1 MCFFKEGSIRG
12 MSLNEWLDMAAGNHD
27 KFKVVL
33 PMIQRGSVW
42 APHKILDL
50 WDTLLR
56 GMPIGAM
63 MASEAKLDELIK
75 DPNQDGTRKASA
87 GDINLIDGQQRTLA
101 IRVGYPQNL
110 NNTLRPF
117 CIWVDLTDSPQGE
130 YLFRLW
136 ATTKAQPYGY
146 ARVNIGGKPLSKLE
160 RSKLRLANQI
170 WEKPDAS
177 ELWKKPD
184 FMPWE
189 ARFALPLNELF
200 ANIDQL
206 QDFVHKRLISYK
218 NALEAKVIEAD
229 GKNDINFKQ
238 ISEHFTKILKA
249 LPDEARFVKS
259 ISILQ
264 AALKNLSD
272 YQFPV
277 IRVRQETFDDLQG
290 HSEDHKPDENNIDP
304 PLAILF
310 KRVGTGGVEL
320 SNADYVYSVIKHH
333 SPQVHDMVESLLKDE
348 KDERI
353 CAIYTPTTL
362 VMSAVRLTMLTLDG
376 KGQKIVDSSKLDKA
390 TFARLVRSHEGFI
403 DEFEKAIKEDGIF
416 VTCLKQ
422 VLDKLS
428 YDKNV
433 FPTGLPKHALSLIPL
448 PLLET
453 ILFWY
458 TLRKPSA
465 DAMERS
471 RLPMLRFVLQGNL
484 CVTDYAKASEVA
496 IKALKDDKNVLDL
509 AKNNN
514 VDVQLLKGDEFP
526 DQVLMSLLSK
536 GEKATA
542 LPLPSPGDLRAIKDK
557 NELSLIVTPDDKGLR
572 GWTRFEANKL
582 NEKSYAEVYKRWWN
596 RRDGHTHPML
606 LWLQRDYIFSKF
618 EEQPALAGM
627 EEETPFDFDHILP
640 SAHWANWRGERK
652 CNKFID
658 YPLKIDKIIQDN
670 SGSGYIGNSIG
681 NIHVLESSENRAW
694 GDKSVKSKI
703 ERDGFIKNSVIS
715 FNGKLEVEEFDRN
728 ITTQGGDEFW
738 LEASGDEGKPREW
751 SDKRALAFQRAVEK
765 RVFALYVIFYTA
777 LFNS

>member
-1 MCFFKEGSIRG
+1 MCFFNEGSIRV
-12 MSLNEWLDMAAGNHD
+12 MSLSDWLDMAAGNHD
-27 KFKVVL
+27 EFKVVL

-63 MASEAKLDELIK
+63 MASEAKLGEDIK
-75 DPNQDGTRKASA
+75 DPNQKGTRKASS

-101 IRVGYPQNL
+101 IRAGYPQDI

-117 CIWVDLTDSPQGE
+117 CIWVDLADSPQGE

-146 ARVNIGGKPLSKLE
+146 ARVNIGGNPLSKLE
-160 RSKLRLANQI
+160 RNKLRLANKI

-177 ELWKKPD
+177 ALWKNPD

-189 ARFALPLNELF
+189 AKFALPLNDLLS
-200 ANIDQL
+200 NIEQL
-206 QDFVHKRLISYK
+206 QDFVQNRLISYK

-229 GKNDINFKQ
+229 GKNDVNFKQ

-259 ISILQ
+259 IPILQ

-272 YQFPV
+272 YKFPV

-333 SPQVHDMVESLLKDE
+333 SPQVHGMVESLLKDE
-348 KDERI
+348 KDKRI

-362 VMSAVRLTMLTLDG
+362 VMSAVRLTILTLDSGDSKG
-376 KGQKIVDSSKLDKA
+376 KKAIDSAKLDKA
-390 TFARLVRSHEGFI
+390 AFARLVRSHEGFI
-403 DEFEKAIKEDGIF
+403 GKFENAIKEDGIF
-416 VTCLKQ
+416 VTSLKH

-428 YDKNV
+428 YDMNN
-433 FPTGLPKHALSLIPL
+433 FQTGLPKHALSLIPL

-453 ILFWY
+453 ILAWY
-458 TLRKPSA
+458 MMRMPSA
-465 DAMERS
+465 DAIERS
-471 RLPMLRFVLQGNL
+471 RLPMVRFVLQGNL
-484 CVTDYAKASEVA
+484 CITDYAKASEVA

-514 VDVQLLKGDEFP
+514 VDVQLLKSDEFP

-542 LPLPSPGDLRAIKDK
+542 LPLPRPQELEKMEDK
-557 NELSLIVTPDDKGLR
+557 NGFPLTKTPEHVKGLR
-572 GWTRFEANKL
+572 GWTRFETNDPNK
-582 NEKSYAEVYKRWWN
+582 KSYAEVYKRWWN
-596 RRDGHTHPML
+596 RRGGHTHPML
-606 LWLQRDYIFSKF
+606 LWLQRDYVFNKF

-640 SAHWANWRGERK
+640 SAHWANWTGVGSGDR
-652 CNKFID
+652 FID
-658 YPLKIDKIIQDN
+658 YQLKGKEVNIHDN
-670 SGSGYIGNSIG
+670 TGNWYIGNSIG

-694 GDKSVKSKI
+694 GDKSVSFKLGKEEFS
-703 ERDGFIKNSVIS
+703 KNSIIPDDI
-715 FNGKLEVEEFDRN
+715 KEIWR
-728 ITTQGGDEFW
+728 T
-738 LEASGDEGKPREW
+738 ASGHEDKPREW
-751 SDKRALAFQRAVEK
+751 SGERSFAFQYAVEK
-765 RVFALYVIFYTA
+765 RVFALYVSFYTA